1 MDKIQEMRS
10 KILELNRY
18 RRAYYNRN
26 QSLVSN
32 AEYDAMFEELEKMER
47 ETGIVYADSP
57 TQHVGYYPEGKLEK
71 IRHPVPLLS
80 LDKTKEIQ
88 ELKKFA
94 KKNMVLLMLKLD
106 GLTIKLTYEKGR
118 LLEAATRGDGET
130 GENVLRNVPF
140 IKGIPVTIP
149 YQKRL
154 VLSGEAFIRQDDFKR
169 LQEVLR
175 DENGEAPKN
184 GRNLASGSVQS
195 SNPKHCQGRCVRFMP
210 FNVLEGL
217 EEIREEGRG
226 KCLSVLEHMGFSVC
240 PYIYLEPERS
250 NEETEL

>member
-1 MDKIQEMRS
+1 
-10 KILELNRY
+10 
-18 RRAYYNRN
+18 
-26 QSLVSN
+26 
-32 AEYDAMFEELEKMER
+32 
-47 ETGIVYADSP
+47 
-57 TQHVGYYPEGKLEK
+57 
-71 IRHPVPLLS
+71 
-80 LDKTKEIQ
+80 
-88 ELKKFA
+88 
-94 KKNMVLLMLKLD
+94 MVLLMLKLD

-250 NEETEL
+250 NEETELWVQHLKTAAERKNIPIDGIVAYIALLLLLFSLQFHLTLLLYCSLQYKYLLSLQYQCLLVKLVLVYNIFQLLVDFLFLLPFAW